1 MHGIFSFDIL
11 AYFDP
16 GSGSLLMQALVGGAA
31 GLLVFAKFVWDAM
44 LKMTQAR
51 KSREPNTAAKELATV
66 GSQPSIDGDPHGWRG
81 RPTDEKGHPG
91 TQTDWQ

>member
-1 MHGIFSFDIL
+1 MQGIFPVDIF

-16 GSGSLLMQALVGGAA
+16 GSGSLLMQVLVGGAA
-31 GLLVFAKFVWDAM
+31 GLLVFAKFAWDSM
-44 LKMTQAR
+44 LKMMTQAR

-66 GSQPSIDGDPHGWRG
+66 GSQPCMRG

-91 TQTDWQ
+91 AQIDWQ